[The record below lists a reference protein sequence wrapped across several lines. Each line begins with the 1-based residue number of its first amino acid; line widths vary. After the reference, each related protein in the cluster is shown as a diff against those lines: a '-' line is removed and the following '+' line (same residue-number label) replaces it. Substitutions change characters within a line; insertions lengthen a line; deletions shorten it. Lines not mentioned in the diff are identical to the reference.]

1 MTEREEMPRL
11 PTSGQIL
18 GALVSKLGITHPV
31 LQSRTARR
39 YFASDLEHLVKD
51 STREKIIAAIAEVL
65 TDSGFVTSR
74 QVSEDNFKAAPT
86 LASTL
91 EWHVD
96 HWDLL
101 RSFIRRRIM
110 KVLPSNLPKVWE
122 AYVRLVAVDLALR
135 LAAYLHLAGSS
146 PAALDFLGSASRTV
160 RGDYLNKRR
169 RQSGLTL
176 EDLAEE
182 VGVDDHTVDAWM
194 YDGSRPS
201 NDNLAKAASALAEKV
216 EGSSASGLALELRA
230 LYWVSDIAE
239 ILAEH
244 AGVEAVEDALGR
256 LHTYAAAIYHII
268 EDRFPAESRT
278 ADLTVLAD
286 LGVGARLAIPIL
298 SALTEQEPDAEW
310 REDLRPM
317 GVDWVLRV
325 LSANM
330 NTHLS
335 GEDDLINRTDG
346 LSLDD
351 GGAGNPDAYYH
362 YRRSLE
368 LKMQGNLPEAVAE
381 LEMAIRLAP
390 LDARYHY
397 AMGAMKTGGVIW
409 TGKTPLVDEGL
420 NALWIAAA
428 LEPNWILPWSE
439 IGATLHHT
447 GRSAEAVEYLRK
459 INPGCG
465 PLDADYHRTLG
476 AAYWKIGQ
484 LTEALSAFE
493 ASLELDPEETSDL
506 LAASEIALLLGDHAK
521 HRRYLRRARH
531 FGAEE
536 DTLKIWEL
544 LRKLGQEE

>member
-1 MTEREEMPRL
+1 M
-11 PTSGQIL
+11 
-18 GALVSKLGITHPV
+18 
-31 LQSRTARR
+31 
-39 YFASDLEHLVKD
+39 KD

-65 TDSGFVTSR
+65 TDSGFVSSQ
-74 QVSEDNFKAAPT
+74 QVSEDSFKSAPT

-91 EWHVD
+91 EWHMD
-96 HWDLL
+96 NWDML
-101 RSFIRRRIM
+101 RSFIRRRTM
-110 KVLPSNLPKVWE
+110 RVLPSNLPKVWE
-122 AYVRLVAVDLALR
+122 AYIRLVVVDLALR

-146 PAALDFLGSASRTV
+146 PAGLDFRGSAYRTV

-176 EDLAEE
+176 EDLAEK
-182 VGVDDHTVDAWM
+182 VGVDNHTVDAWM

-201 NDNLAKAASALAEKV
+201 NDNLAKAVSVLAEKI
-216 EGSSASGLALELRA
+216 EGSSTSGLVLELRA

-256 LHTYAAAIYHII
+256 RHKYAAATHHII
-268 EDRFPAESRT
+268 EDQFPAESRA
-278 ADLTVLAD
+278 ADLTALAD
-286 LGVGARLAIPIL
+286 LGVGARLAIPVL
-298 SALTEQEPDAEW
+298 SVLTEQEPDAEW

-330 NTHLS
+330 NAHLS

-351 GGAGNPDAYYH
+351 GGVGNPEAYSH

-397 AMGAMKTGGVIW
+397 AMGSMKTGGVIW
-409 TGKTPLVDEGL
+409 TGRTPLVDEGL
-420 NALWIAAA
+420 NALWMAAT

-439 IGATLHHT
+439 IGLTLHRT
-447 GRSAEAVEYLRK
+447 GRSAEAVEHLRNV
-459 INPGCG
+459 NPDCG
-465 PLDADYHRTLG
+465 PLDANYHSTLG

-506 LAASEIALLLGDHAK
+506 LAASEIALLLGDHER

-536 DTLKIWEL
+536 DALKFWEL